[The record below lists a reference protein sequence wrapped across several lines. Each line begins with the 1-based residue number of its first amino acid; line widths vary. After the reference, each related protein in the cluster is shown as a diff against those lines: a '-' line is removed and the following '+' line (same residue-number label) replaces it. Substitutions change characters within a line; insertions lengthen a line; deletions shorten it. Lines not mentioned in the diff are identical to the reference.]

1 MSKMQAWIEARL
13 VPVVNKISSF
23 YWFSI
28 IANAVLFLVPFS
40 MANAVSALWG
50 VLRKF
55 VPSLIDISAIGT
67 YSFGLSGLFMAF
79 IIPHDA
85 MVKENRRD

>member
-1 MSKMQAWIEARL
+1 MQAWIEARL

-28 IANAVLFLVPFS
+28 VANAVLFLVPFS

-55 VPSLIDISAIGT
+55 VPSLIDISVIGT
-67 YSFGLSGLFMAF
+67 YSFGIKRIVHGIYHST
-79 IIPHDA
+79 
-85 MVKENRRD
+85 